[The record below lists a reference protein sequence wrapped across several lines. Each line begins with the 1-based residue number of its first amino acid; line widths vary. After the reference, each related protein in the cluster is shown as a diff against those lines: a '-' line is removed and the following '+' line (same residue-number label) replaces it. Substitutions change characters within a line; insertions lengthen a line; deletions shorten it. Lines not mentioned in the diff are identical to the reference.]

1 MSFSKTERLEVVKD
15 LYDKHYRAICY
26 FAVSLIHDQ
35 AIAED
40 IAMETFLSLLNQVD
54 KPDKEMATKSLLY
67 KIARN
72 KCIDHIR
79 KQHSKSNYASYIQLT
94 QAAELTYDNE
104 MIMAN
109 VLQVIYEEIEQ
120 LPEQRKNIFKAIFLE
135 GKNTIS
141 TANEL
146 NISRQTVLNQKTAAL
161 HTIKLK
167 LEKAGIKELSLPVI
181 LLLISAIN

>member
-15 LYDKHYRAICY
+15 LYDKHFRAICY
-26 FAVSLIHDQ
+26 FALNLIHDK

-40 IAMETFLSLLNQVD
+40 IAMETFLSVLNQAD
-54 KPDKEMATKSLLY
+54 KPDTEFATKSLLY

-79 KQHSKSNYASYIQLT
+79 KQHSKSNYSSYIQFT
-94 QAAELTYDNE
+94 QEAEMTYDNE

-120 LPEQRKNIFKAIFLE
+120 LPEQRKKIFKAIFFE

-141 TANEL
+141 IANEL
-146 NISRQTVLNQKTAAL
+146 NISKQTVLNQKTAAL

-181 LLLISAIN
+181 LLLISAIK